1 MKDKKELKS
10 AKPFDLGIFISE
22 QNFSRNWD
30 VERLSEESDLS
41 CEFIESLLYD
51 KIKVPTEY
59 ATNFAKAFGHS
70 IELWQELI
78 EKHNEGIE

>member
-1 MKDKKELKS
+1 MKDKKEQESTKL
-10 AKPFDLGIFISE
+10 FDLGIFISE
-22 QNFSRNWD
+22 QNFGRDWD

-41 CEFIESLLYD
+41 CVFIESLLYD

-59 ATNFAKAFGHS
+59 AMNFAKAFGHS

-78 EKHNEGIE
+78 EKHNEGIK